1 MIQVME
7 PKKLKLAILASGRG
21 SNFDAIY
28 EAIIK
33 NELNAEISILI
44 SDKENAAALDKA
56 RSRNI
61 PVVHINPK
69 NFDSREPYEEEIVK
83 HLMQAN
89 VDLVILA
96 GYMRLVGHVLL
107 KAYKHKMLNIHPAL
121 LPSFPGLH
129 AQKQAVDY
137 GVRFS
142 GCTVHFVDEGMDTG
156 PIIMQSVVPVMEDD
170 DEDSLAARILV
181 EEHNTYWRAIQL
193 IARGK
198 VYIDSRRIYIKED

>member
-28 EAIIK
+28 EAIISNK
-33 NELNAEISILI
+33 LNAEINILI

-56 RSRNI
+56 RNRNI
-61 PVVHINPK
+61 SAMHINPK
-69 NFDSREPYEEEIVK
+69 NFENREGYETELVKQLEET
-83 HLMQAN
+83 N

-107 KAYKHKMLNIHPAL
+107 EAYKHRMLNIHPAL

-129 AQKQAVDY
+129 AQRQAVDY

-156 PIIMQSVVPVMEDD
+156 PIILQSAVPVLQDD
-170 DEDSLAARILV
+170 DEDSLAERILV

-193 IARGK
+193 IADGK
-198 VYIDSRRIYIKED
+198 VYIDSRKVYIKEG